1 MSPRLTLLLVIAGL
15 LAVPTAASAATK
27 NGITPLAPKAGS
39 TVPTGKRPT
48 MKMRVNGPGQVWLRV
63 CKTKA
68 KRTDGVICN
77 DPAHEPEAIGRARKK
92 NGVFQYKPR
101 FFDYPAFWLNSPGAY
116 YWQAYRIACG
126 GGDCLQEGPIT
137 RFKVG

>member
-1 MSPRLTLLLVIAGL
+1 MR
-15 LAVPTAASAATK
+15 
-27 NGITPLAPKAGS
+27 
-39 TVPTGKRPT
+39 
-48 MKMRVNGPGQVWLRV
+48 MRVKGPGQVWVRV

-77 DPAHEPEAIGRARKK
+77 DRKHPPEAIGRARKK
-92 NGVFQYKPR
+92 GGSFRFKPS
-101 FFDYPAFWLNSPGAY
+101 FFDFPEFWLNSPGAY
-116 YWQAYRIACG
+116 YWQAYRISCG